1 MDKFI
6 AKKCLI
12 EDWGVSNG
20 IEGSDK
26 INFTKNP
33 KLIRK
38 YDENYLICG
47 LFFWTGN
54 EEEPIPLGVV
64 CCEKLSNGSMVPS
77 KLKQYLSTNHGYLES
92 KDHNYF
98 KRLMT
103 V

>member
-20 IEGSDK
+20 VESSDK
-26 INFTKNP
+26 INFTKKP

-47 LFFWTGN
+47 FFFLDCKWRRTYS
-54 EEEPIPLGVV
+54 IR
-64 CCEKLSNGSMVPS
+64 CCVLWKAFEWFNGT
-77 KLKQYLSTNHGYLES
+77 K
-92 KDHNYF
+92 
-98 KRLMT
+98 
-103 V
+103 